1 MKKLILSAL
10 VLALTGG
17 AAMADRGHGGGGG
30 RWSGGHASGGVTVRG
45 NGGGFHGEAGGRGV
59 VRENRGG
66 GWNRGGGVVV
76 HENRGYNR
84 GYENRGYE
92 NRGWAREGYRHG
104 YRENIWMPRPVI
116 HEHYY
121 NYGYRPSLIVEDYG
135 ARDGYIFVRGA
146 WQWNG
151 YEWIWQ
157 PGHYEVDP
165 AYGYDYGYGY
175 DY

>member
-30 RWSGGHASGGVTVRG
+30 RSSGGHASGGVTVH
-45 NGGGFHGEAGGRGV
+45 NGGGFRGGEV
-59 VRENRGG
+59 SRGG

-76 HENRGYNR
+76 HENRGGAWR
-84 GYENRGYE
+84 GE
-92 NRGWAREGYRHG
+92 AREGWHGDRGYYRGGRG
-104 YRENIWMPRPVI
+104 YRENIWMPRPMI
-116 HEHYY
+116 REHYY

-135 ARDGYIFVRGA
+135 PRDGYFFVRGD

-151 YEWIWQ
+151 EEWIWM

-165 AYGYDYGYGY
+165 AYAY
-175 DY
+175 

>member
-30 RWSGGHASGGVTVRG
+30 RSGGGHASGGATVH
-45 NGGGFHGEAGGRGV
+45 NGGGFRGGGVSHGGFRGGEVSHGGW
-59 VRENRGG
+59 NRGG
-66 GWNRGGGVVV
+66 GNRGGGVVV
-76 HENRGYNR
+76 HENRGGGAWRGEARGGWRGDR
-84 GYENRGYE
+84 GYYRG
-92 NRGWAREGYRHG
+92 G
-104 YRENIWMPRPVI
+104 YRENIWLPRPMI

-135 ARDGYIFVRGA
+135 PRDGYIFVRGD

-151 YEWIWQ
+151 EEWIWM

-165 AYGYDYGYGY
+165 AYAY
-175 DY
+175 

>member
-1 MKKLILSAL
+1 MKKLILSTL

-30 RWSGGHASGGVTVRG
+30 RSSGGHSSSGGAVVHN
-45 NGGGFHGEAGGRGV
+45 NGGGFRGGEASHGGNWNRGGGEV
-59 VRENRGG
+59 SHGG

-76 HENRGYNR
+76 HENRGGGEWRGEARGGWRGDRGYNR
-84 GYENRGYE
+84 GYRQ
-92 NRGWAREGYRHG
+92 
-104 YRENIWMPRPVI
+104 NIWMPRPMI
-116 HEHYY
+116 REHYY

-135 ARDGYIFVRGA
+135 ARDGYFFVRGD

-151 YEWIWQ
+151 YEWIWM

-165 AYGYDYGYGY
+165 DYAY
-175 DY
+175 

>member
-1 MKKLILSAL
+1 MIPGAKRGTGDALSKGMKKIILSAL

-17 AAMADRGHGGGGG
+17 AAMADRGHGGG
-30 RWSGGHASGGVTVRG
+30 RASGHASGGVTVHS
-45 NGGGFHGEAGGRGV
+45 NGGFRGGAV
-59 VRENRGG
+59 AHENRGG
-66 GWNRGGGVVV
+66 FRGGAVV
-76 HENRGYNR
+76 HENRGWNR
-84 GYENRGYE
+84 GGVVVHE

-104 YRENIWMPRPVI
+104 YRENIWLPRPVI
-116 HEHYY
+116 REHYY

-135 ARDGYIFVRGA
+135 ARDGYIFVRGN

-165 AYGYDYGYGY
+165 AYAY
-175 DY
+175 

>member
-1 MKKLILSAL
+1 MIPGAKRGTGDALSLGMKKIILSAI

-17 AAMADRGHGGGGG
+17 AAMADRGHGGG
-30 RWSGGHASGGVTVRG
+30 RVSGHASGGVSVH
-45 NGGGFHGEAGGRGV
+45 NGGGFRGEAGGRGF

-66 GWNRGGGVVV
+66 GWNRGGVVV
-76 HENRGYNR
+76 HENRGYDR
-84 GYENRGYE
+84 GYEH
-92 NRGWAREGYRHG
+92 RGWAREGYRHG

-116 HEHYY
+116 REHYY

-135 ARDGYIFVRGA
+135 ARDGYIFVRGD

-151 YEWIWQ
+151 YEWIWM

-165 AYGYDYGYGY
+165 AYAY
-175 DY
+175 

>member
-30 RWSGGHASGGVTVRG
+30 RSSGGHASGGVSVHS
-45 NGGGFHGEAGGRGV
+45 NGGGFRGGAVSHGGGFRGGEV
-59 VRENRGG
+59 SHGG
-66 GWNRGGGVVV
+66 GWNRGGGVV
-76 HENRGYNR
+76 HENRGYV
-84 GYENRGYE
+84 NRGYE
-92 NRGWAREGYRHG
+92 NRGWHGEARGWRGG
-104 YRENIWMPRPVI
+104 YRENIWMPRPMI
-116 HEHYY
+116 REHYY

-135 ARDGYIFVRGA
+135 PRDGYIFVRGD

-151 YEWIWQ
+151 EEWIWM

-165 AYGYDYGYGY
+165 AYAY
-175 DY
+175 

>member
-1 MKKLILSAL
+1 MKKIILSTL

-30 RWSGGHASGGVTVRG
+30 RVSGGHASGGVSVHS
-45 NGGGFHGEAGGRGV
+45 NGGFRGGAV
-59 VRENRGG
+59 VHENRGG
-66 GWNRGGGVVV
+66 GWNRGGGAVV
-76 HENRGYNR
+76 HENRGGWNR
-84 GYENRGYE
+84 GGVVVHE

-116 HEHYY
+116 REHYY

-135 ARDGYIFVRGA
+135 PRDGYIFVRGD

-165 AYGYDYGYGY
+165 AYAY
-175 DY
+175 